1 MHSKTDE
8 HRKGD
13 LDRGIAGEE
22 ERVTVVRR

>member
-1 MHSKTDE
+1 MSSKNDE
-8 HRKGD
+8 HRKED